1 MSLATTDVRLGIIL
15 GDLVAFDSQG
25 RLSAYPGIGVLMNE
39 LHARLPSVK
48 LCVPVVPVCMPMM
61 NHPLDFPPE
70 SIVRLPPLESVAR
83 SQRYF
88 LSTRRVVRRFAA
100 ECDVLFVR
108 VPFQIPLALRHLRKP
123 KLMHVVANA
132 YDIIAASSNYRGVMK
147 PLATRYAA
155 HMNATVRRMAQE
167 PMTRVATNGREMWNL
182 LDCREGRVVVSSCI
196 HQRDMRPR
204 DNQELGD
211 PPRLLFVGYLR
222 PEKGIGNLLDAFE
235 IVRRKRPLKL
245 TIVGD
250 TDNGTDV
257 EQLFLNRIRTSP
269 FRDDITL
276 AGLLPFGE
284 PLFDAYRQ
292 HDLLVLPSLSEGT
305 PRTLV
310 EARGFGCPVV
320 ATRVGGIPSS
330 VDDGRTGLLVEPS
343 DSPGLAAAIERVLG
357 DDALRRRLIREGLQ
371 ESHRYTVEYF
381 AGQLIEELDL
391 LTAQYLSA
399 PCASPDT
406 VVRT

>member
-1 MSLATTDVRLGIIL
+1 
-15 GDLVAFDSQG
+15 
-25 RLSAYPGIGVLMNE
+25 
-39 LHARLPSVK
+39 
-48 LCVPVVPVCMPMM
+48 
-61 NHPLDFPPE
+61 
-70 SIVRLPPLESVAR
+70 
-83 SQRYF
+83 
-88 LSTRRVVRRFAA
+88 
-100 ECDVLFVR
+100 
-108 VPFQIPLALRHLRKP
+108 
-123 KLMHVVANA
+123 MHVVANA

-155 HMNATVRRMAQE
+155 HMNATFRRMAQE